1 MSRKIKWVSSVIPS
15 NELESLELS
24 LADFYS
30 NSKQYFSSINFT
42 ENNWI
47 NNEEKGYLKIVEIA
61 KNSQSICEIG
71 CGGSNILAHYP
82 ELKSKYTGLDF
93 SKNQLE
99 ANALKYSGATFNC
112 FTHPNQFPVD
122 SLKFD
127 FVFSVFVLEHV
138 TRPADFLN
146 ECKRILKPNGILVIL
161 CPDFLGKGRMTSQ
174 RAGLSEGTTKDK
186 IKKRKFIDALVTL
199 YDNRVRIPLHSKIC
213 SYKALKKP
221 RFFINLLPTVF
232 TDSFMPD
239 VDAVYLT
246 YKPEISTYLKNG
258 FNEINNNQEL
268 IDYEIRKK
276 IIFLQLQKIGI

>member
-30 NSKQYFSSINFT
+30 NSKHYFSSINFT

-47 NNEEKGYLKIVEIA
+47 NNEEKVYLKIVEIA

-127 FVFSVFVLEHV
+127 FVYKYRNGLKSKTRIICKSSGDSLFVNWYQTGAGKNKSYHYLGNWL
-138 TRPADFLN
+138 FLK
-146 ECKRILKPNGILVIL
+146 CK
-161 CPDFLGKGRMTSQ
+161 
-174 RAGLSEGTTKDK
+174 
-186 IKKRKFIDALVTL
+186 
-199 YDNRVRIPLHSKIC
+199 
-213 SYKALKKP
+213 
-221 RFFINLLPTVF
+221 
-232 TDSFMPD
+232 
-239 VDAVYLT
+239 
-246 YKPEISTYLKNG
+246 
-258 FNEINNNQEL
+258 
-268 IDYEIRKK
+268 
-276 IIFLQLQKIGI
+276 